1 MNKSEL
7 EHWYSDSVPCRSAC
21 PADTDIPGYLEA
33 IYHGDYQ
40 SAYNINFNDNFFPE
54 VLGRVCSRP
63 CEKACRHGVN
73 DNGDSVSICFSKRA
87 AGKYS
92 NNKPKLENKLKATSK
107 DILIIGGGV
116 AGLAAAAELRRF
128 GHKVTMYEKHKSLGG
143 MLNQG
148 IPVFRLPRKIIEKE
162 IKQIINLGI
171 KVKLNTSVTNQDEI
185 ENLAKKFDAVVC
197 AMGTLKPNFL
207 DEKFKKSLCVE
218 DGLDFLLRVNEKNEK
233 YVGQNVIVIG
243 GGYTSMDCART
254 ALRLGAKTVKTFYRR
269 KEGDLEI
276 LPGEL
281 EELINEKGTMVFSAR
296 PFKLIENKKK
306 LKYLELVKT
315 KTSKHNSKLIDIP
328 NSKFKIKTDHIILA
342 IGQKQEIKIK
352 NSSKNIFYAGDFK
365 LGASTLIN
373 AIGDAKKTAADV
385 NQYLMKKNYDKSDYN
400 IHKNAKTNRSLNRN
414 YIPITEMRLRDIS
427 KRTFKSEVE
436 LGFNK
441 TESKNEASRCYLCHY
456 KFEINNSLCV
466 LCDECL
472 LVRPVKECIKE
483 ISSKTTDSKGRVEF
497 NKIDPGNSH
506 GIYHGEL
513 YIDPK
518 VCVRCGECEKACPT
532 GAISLTKVS
541 KINAPT

>member
-33 IYHGDYQ
+33 IYRGDFE

-63 CEKACRHGVN
+63 CEKACRHGVS

-92 NNKPKLENKLKATSK
+92 NNKPKLQNRLKDTSK
-107 DILIIGGGV
+107 SILIIGGGV
-116 AGLAAAAELRRF
+116 AGLAAAAELKRF

-148 IPVFRLPRKIIEKE
+148 IPIFRLPRKIIEKE
-162 IKQIINLGI
+162 IKQIIKLGI
-171 KVKLNTSVTNQDEI
+171 KVKLNTSVSNQNEI
-185 ENLAKKFDAVVC
+185 EKLAKQFDAVIC
-197 AMGTLKPNFL
+197 AMGTLKPNVL
-207 DEKFKKSLCVE
+207 DTQFTKSCYVE
-218 DGLDFLLRVNEKNEK
+218 DGLDFLLRVNEKNKK
-233 YVGQNVIVIG
+233 YIGENVIVIG

-281 EELINEKGTMVFSAR
+281 EELINEKGKMVFSAR
-296 PFKLIENKKK
+296 PFKLIENNRK

-315 KTSKHNSKLIDIP
+315 KTSKNNSELVDIP

-352 NSSKNIFYAGDFK
+352 NPSKNIFYAGDFK
-365 LGASTLIN
+365 LGASTLIS

-385 NQYLMKKNYDKSDYN
+385 NQYLMKKSYDKSDFN
-400 IHKNAKTNRSLNRN
+400 ICKNAETNRSLNQN

-427 KRTFKSEVE
+427 KRTFKAEVE

-472 LVRPVKECIKE
+472 LVRPVNECIKE
-483 ISSKTTDSKGRVEF
+483 VLSKTTNSKGRVEF

-541 KINAPT
+541 KINAST

>member
-63 CEKACRHGVN
+63 CEKACRHGNN

-92 NNKPKLENKLKATSK
+92 NNKPKLENKLKDTSK

-148 IPVFRLPRKIIEKE
+148 IPVFRLPRRIIEKE

-171 KVKLNTSVTNQDEI
+171 KVKLNRSVSDQDEI
-185 ENLAKKFDAVVC
+185 EKLAKTFDAVVC
-197 AMGTLKPNFL
+197 AMGTLKPNLL
-207 DEKFKKSLCVE
+207 DEKFKKSLYVE

-385 NQYLMKKNYDKSDYN
+385 NQYLMKKNYDKSDFS
-400 IHKNAKTNRSLNRN
+400 IRKNTETNRSIYKN

-427 KRTFKSEVE
+427 KRTFKAEVE

-472 LVRPVKECIKE
+472 LVRPVNECIKE

-541 KINAPT
+541 KNNASN